1 MKKTLH
7 TSLKREPRS
16 QGEARVTNPPVDLD
30 VPQGTNQPR
39 PSTTAMPRAGTL
51 LALLALVLLLAN
63 FAAAAEKLDAEE
75 AAAHRALEQFGIGIP
90 GLGFAIRQ
98 GVNAIADVL
107 PELLSSVTG

>member
-1 MKKTLH
+1 METPVED

-51 LALLALVLLLAN
+51 LALLALALLLAN

-75 AAAHRALEQFGIGIP
+75 AAAHRALQFGVGVP

-98 GVNAIADVL
+98 GVRAIEDVL
-107 PELLSSVTG
+107 PELLESF